1 MQKLSQID
9 LLNTADSKQNN
20 TKANLLMSPNS
31 EKENSQ
37 NCLIKI
43 QGFKNVLTPKV
54 KTAIKK
60 QIVCC

>member
-1 MQKLSQID
+1 
-9 LLNTADSKQNN
+9 
-20 TKANLLMSPNS
+20 MSPNS